1 MCVRAIPACCQENP
15 GAKITRAECIF
26 HSAHLSRMHHCRS
39 AGKLA
44 STVFGPALQVRDHT
58 LSIRE
63 PLVRQCP
70 AQLPCLTAASWL
82 SNNKQIGRFCH
93 RGCTTHLALWATMIS
108 RGASSI
114 QRSGTMHGPRH
125 TCVRLITSSS
135 MADHSVSFEPPI
147 FVATFSCERKAQNEN
162 LCRAR
167 KNCMRLTALR
177 SEPPCARCLVR
188 ASVFFIRVA
197 MHGRR
202 LKAST
207 PTLGYVLPAW
217 RRCSGCLLSKTL
229 KHQLL
234 RGRERRCRLWKP
246 FNHCA
251 LCGNRAQELLASTAQ
266 AEHVNKDKINVLN
279 QLRGKI
285 IGHLELCHGSG
296 CFVQSALSQALGGIK

>member
-177 SEPPCARCLVR
+177 SEPPCARFPVR
-188 ASVFFIRVA
+188 ATPSSMEQCFF
-197 MHGRR
+197 HSGRHAR
-202 LKAST
+202 AKA
-207 PTLGYVLPAW
+207 
-217 RRCSGCLLSKTL
+217 
-229 KHQLL
+229 
-234 RGRERRCRLWKP
+234 
-246 FNHCA
+246 
-251 LCGNRAQELLASTAQ
+251 
-266 AEHVNKDKINVLN
+266 
-279 QLRGKI
+279 
-285 IGHLELCHGSG
+285 
-296 CFVQSALSQALGGIK
+296 